1 MAKTN
6 ITVTLPIE
14 EYDRLRDIE
23 KGFNEYNRMLK
34 RANPDGKSAIFTEEL
49 KEKIMEIY
57 C

>member
-6 ITVTLPIE
+6 ITVILPIE